1 MKVLLFNNRDNN
13 SMSPIWWNNYVMGSN
28 NLYSSID
35 TINESLKEYGAN
47 FVVTFDDQGFTDER
61 WLSFEHEYQYT
72 WFILRWG

>member
-1 MKVLLFNNRDNN
+1 
-13 SMSPIWWNNYVMGSN
+13 MGSN

-35 TINESLKEYGAN
+35 TLNESLKEYGAN

-72 WFILRWG
+72 WFILRWA